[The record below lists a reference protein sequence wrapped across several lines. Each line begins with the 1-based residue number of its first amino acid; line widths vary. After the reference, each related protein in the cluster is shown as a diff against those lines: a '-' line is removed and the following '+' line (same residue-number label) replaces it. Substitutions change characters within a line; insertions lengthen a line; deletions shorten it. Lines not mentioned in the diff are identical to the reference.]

1 MRVLGVGEVEVYDFI
16 FYRKIYM
23 NLSNFHSVISTNM
36 EKKYINPFRQYLL
49 EKRNFALKK
58 LICNNIDQTEN
69 EFANDR

>member
-1 MRVLGVGEVEVYDFI
+1 
-16 FYRKIYM
+16 M